1 MSDRPDRCG
10 HRALPHTADVI
21 LQAWAP
27 TRRGCLHEAVL
38 ALIDSFVGSAG
49 RNGTAAAA
57 AARPVPFRVGPGE
70 DTEQLLELLGEALYV
85 IDALGVVP
93 VDVELRPTQ
102 DGGLEGV
109 FTTVSADA
117 VEVVGAV
124 PKAVA
129 YSDLVLA
136 QTGGLWR
143 CRFTVD
149 V

>member
-1 MSDRPDRCG
+1 MSELPTSSG

-27 TRRGCLHEAVL
+27 TRRGCLREAVL
-38 ALIDSFVGSAG
+38 ALADSFVDRTA
-49 RNGTAAAA
+49 RAAAA
-57 AARPVPFRVGPGE
+57 PGVTRPVRFRIGPGE
-70 DTEQLLELLGEALYV
+70 NAEQLLALLGEALFA

-93 VDVELRPTQ
+93 ADVELRRLPS
-102 DGGLEGV
+102 GGLDGV
-109 FTTVSADA
+109 FTAVPADA
-117 VEVVGAV
+117 VEVVAAV

-129 YSDLVLA
+129 YSDLVFVREN
-136 QTGGLWR
+136 GLWR